1 MKKFTGA
8 LISRNPKS
16 ACKKRQLLQS
26 FLLSYS
32 KHYFT
37 GSTVR
42 STLYSLLIKNNTR
55 IYKPITFIQ
64 MTLIKKPINR
74 LLPIFSPDFTL
85 CSQIRLFYAEKWIFL
100 RTLGTLLNSGWGVL
114 SRSLVFASWFW
125 WNKTL
130 MRTGNKKCF
139 NTFLVSLFLQ
149 PLSGFQS
156 YKGV

>member
-55 IYKPITFIQ
+55 YIQ
-64 MTLIKKPINR
+64 AYNFYSDDLNQETNKSAFAD
-74 LLPIFSPDFTL
+74 IFT
-85 CSQIRLFYAEKWIFL
+85 
-100 RTLGTLLNSGWGVL
+100 
-114 SRSLVFASWFW
+114 
-125 WNKTL
+125 
-130 MRTGNKKCF
+130 
-139 NTFLVSLFLQ
+139 
-149 PLSGFQS
+149 
-156 YKGV
+156 